1 MKTKVYMQVTTDKYE
16 LPLAI
21 ADTAQE
27 LAEICGTT
35 SGSIY
40 TSCSRR
46 ARGIYKKSRFVSVEI
61 DEE

>member
-1 MKTKVYMQVTTDKYE
+1 MTKIYMEITQDEYE
-16 LPLAI
+16 LPIAI
-21 ADTAQE
+21 ADNAQE
-27 LAEICGTT
+27 LAEICGTN

>member
-1 MKTKVYMQVTTDKYE
+1 MRKVYMQVTMDKYE

-27 LAEICGTT
+27 LAEICNTT
-35 SGSIY
+35 ANSIY
-40 TSCSRR
+40 CSCSKR
-46 ARGIYKKSRFVSVEI
+46 ARGIYKKARYISVEI